1 MLNKWQPA
9 ASNGMI
15 DGVLEGA
22 YVATIMNVRF
32 YRGFVLLTAVAICV
46 CSSFSEGLDAAL
58 EAQKKK
64 TQHRVYSDSALLD
77 DQKLVVPRTP
87 TQEEQDLDKKLQELE
102 AKADA
107 RPDARM
113 RTMPLRQ
120 SDAMVRPAEK
130 QNWLTPAMLDND
142 ASMTQTNETDNAWL
156 VREMERQKELKEL
169 EAAKKEN
176 EQVEKLLREKTQ
188 QQQKISPEMDRLK
201 QYQLA
206 PPKLFG
212 SKEKDDPNEPSY
224 MTPRSGTPNPLSAV
238 GLTSKKEIPVAPAL
252 FSPEAARISSALDN
266 DPLKSARNP
275 ALSINPGL
283 LPQPSRSVF
292 SPNRDVPATVP
303 LTPLEMIRK
312 SSPINRPDPFTDD
325 HMPRIKSSIWE

>member
-1 MLNKWQPA
+1 
-9 ASNGMI
+9 MI
-15 DGVLEGA
+15 DGLQAGA
-22 YVATIMNVRF
+22 YVATVMNARF
-32 YRGFVLLTAVAICV
+32 YRGFVLLTAVAACAV
-46 CSSFSEGLDAAL
+46 SSFAEDLDAAL
-58 EAQKKK
+58 AAQKKK
-64 TQHRVYSDSALLD
+64 AQHRVYSESALLD

-87 TQEEQDLDKKLQELE
+87 TQEEQELDKKLQELE
-102 AKADA
+102 AKADV
-107 RPDARM
+107 RPDPRLQHM
-113 RTMPLRQ
+113 MLRQ
-120 SDAMVRPAEK
+120 SDAAVRPAEK

-142 ASMTQTNETDNAWL
+142 ASVTQTNETDNAWL

-176 EQVEKLLREKTQ
+176 EQVEKLLRGKTQ

-212 SKEKDDPNEPSY
+212 SKEKDDDPPY

-238 GLTSKKEIPVAPAL
+238 GLTPKKEIPVAPAP
-252 FSPEAARISSALDN
+252 FSPKAARISSAMDN
-266 DPLKSARNP
+266 DPLKSVRNP
-275 ALSINPGL
+275 ALSITPGL
-283 LPQPSRSVF
+283 LSQPSRSVF
-292 SPNRDVPATVP
+292 SPNRDVPAAVP